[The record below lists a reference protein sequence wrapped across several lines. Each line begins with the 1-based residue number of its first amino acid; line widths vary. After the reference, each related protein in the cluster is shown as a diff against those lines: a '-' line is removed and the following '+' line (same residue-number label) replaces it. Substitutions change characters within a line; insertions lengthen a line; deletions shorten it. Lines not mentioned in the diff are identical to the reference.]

1 VAPDRGI
8 VGDRHLVAIQTF
20 DISRLT
26 THAVAIVPGT
36 FVAVSGIGP
45 KGDSNGSG
53 KTTFLAALSI
63 LLADPQWNLES
74 SGGRH
79 ASGILFRPDAAGL
92 DPSLRATPAPY
103 GYVVGVFAEPD
114 AVRESALT
122 VWVRVSATSPHVQA
136 KCAPWLHVAD
146 APTEE
151 DRALQA
157 DRLWQE
163 LPHAG
168 VISAKRMAQELYGDA
183 PRCLS
188 YLDTSL
194 RPAIPSLLSQEM
206 TKMRPAEIGTALI
219 ALAGR
224 TGQLE
229 EENHSRGTTLELQA
243 KLKDQESQEDLTLM
257 REDAELAGVSAR
269 DRARTLLAD
278 AQQKWTRYAA
288 WQYLAVLRDHDA
300 VEEEISGRTEVL
312 ADRELVVQEAETALA
327 TLRSTGDLAE
337 RERNARESNNSA
349 SRVLQ
354 SLRDEH
360 AGVAAEQAHLIKERN
375 ELQPVAAR
383 WKGTALKQA
392 QIEHERTQSAQA
404 TARIAV
410 QAATDAVRDATISL
424 DNARAGR
431 SGEAGRLAGRLRTE
445 AAVAE
450 AAPLADLI
458 DLDDK
463 ARPTWE
469 PRLWALRDAVVVPH
483 TSAGRARAALAD
495 APGAQ
500 IIAAEFLDP
509 AAPRVTEDGIHYP
522 AGLAPLIRALRQRL
536 AVRQDPLR
544 ADDDALAVS
553 VLGGFPE
560 PLVGREALI
569 RQAERDLEEAE
580 ASLESTCAAL
590 STADARLTLAKG
602 EHDAAQAA
610 ERLIVLTSA
619 LAGLDEALG
628 TLNASISTAE
638 GTLEA
643 ASEALI
649 QASVRLSSHNNEV
662 EAAERRLG
670 SARDQETDARRQLG
684 QACTRRTRLP
694 VEAWASAFTGSRA
707 EAERLWVEGSD
718 GHAPSAQT
726 LLRES
731 AEQLREALA
740 VFLVNR
746 ADPPEDLVAA
756 EKARGRFADQEQGN
770 PEPFE
775 AVAAALRN
783 RLDGAADHDRVT
795 QSRIIADREK
805 REMALGEL
813 RIEVADAAGRLSS
826 LQDMIENSI
835 EATMREV
842 SKALDRMTA
851 FGAELQVNSVRP
863 DGAAPWIW
871 EVTPRWRRSPNGGLV
886 PYQESANGA
895 QVKVFAIQLV
905 LAALTADA
913 QTTGRVLILD
923 ELGNSLGDVN
933 RRDVL
938 RNLRDVAEQQQVTI
952 LGTCQDSVLSDAA
965 DFFGELIWFTHAS
978 ATDALNQPTRVWG
991 HDGEGTRVELTA
1003 DWLRAGRA
1011 NA

>member
-1 VAPDRGI
+1 MAPDRGI

-63 LLADPQWNLES
+63 LPADPQWNLES
-74 SGGRH
+74 NGGRN

-114 AVRESALT
+114 AVHESTLT
-122 VWVRVSATSPHVQA
+122 VWVRVSATSPYVQA

-146 APTEE
+146 ARAEE
-151 DRALQA
+151 DRHLQA

-229 EENHSRGTTLELQA
+229 EENHNRGTTLELQA
-243 KLKDQESQEDLTLM
+243 KLKDQEGYEDLTRI
-257 REDAELAGVSAR
+257 REDAELAGVCAR
-269 DRARTLLAD
+269 DRAGTLLAD
-278 AQQKWTRYAA
+278 AQRKWTRYAA
-288 WQYLAVLRDHDA
+288 WQYLAVLAEHDA
-300 VEEEISGRTEVL
+300 VGEEINGRTEVL
-312 ADRELVVQEAETALA
+312 ADRELAVEKAGAALT
-327 TLRSTGDLAE
+327 TLRAISDLAE
-337 RERNARESNNSA
+337 LERNARDAHNSA
-349 SRVLQ
+349 NLVLQ
-354 SLRDEH
+354 SLQGEH
-360 AGVAAEQAHLIKERN
+360 ARVSAEQAHLIKERN

-383 WKGTALKQA
+383 WKGTALEQA
-392 QIEHERTQSAQA
+392 RVEHGRTQSAQA
-404 TARIAV
+404 TARVAV
-410 QAATDAVRDATISL
+410 QAATDVVRDATTAL
-424 DNARAGR
+424 DNARVGR
-431 SGEAGRLAGRLRTE
+431 SGVAGRLAARLRAE
-445 AAVAE
+445 AAIAE

-458 DLDDK
+458 DLDDQ
-463 ARPTWE
+463 ARPAWE
-469 PRLWALRDAVVVPH
+469 PRLWALRDAVVVPR
-483 TSAGRARAALAD
+483 TSAEHARAALAD
-495 APGAQ
+495 GPGTQ

-522 AGLAPLIRALRQRL
+522 AGLAPLIRTLRERL

-544 ADDDALAVS
+544 ADDDALAAS

-560 PLVGREALI
+560 PLVGRGALI
-569 RQAERDLEEAE
+569 RRAERDLEEAE
-580 ASLESTCAAL
+580 AGLESARAAL
-590 STADARLTLAKG
+590 RTADARLILAKG

-610 ERLIVLTSA
+610 ERLTVAAAT
-619 LAGLDEALG
+619 LADLEEAISI
-628 TLNASISTAE
+628 LNASIDTAE
-638 GTLEA
+638 QTLRT

-649 QASVRLSSHNNEV
+649 QASVRLSSYNNEV
-662 EAAERRLG
+662 EAAERRLK
-670 SARDQETDARRQLG
+670 SAREQESDARRHLD
-684 QACTRRTRLP
+684 QACKHRARLP
-694 VEAWASAFTGSRA
+694 VETWALAFTGSRA
-707 EAERLWVEGSD
+707 EAEHLWAEGDD
-718 GHAPSAQT
+718 GPAPSAQT

-740 VFLVNR
+740 VFLANR
-746 ADPPEDLVAA
+746 ADPPEDLLAA
-756 EKARGRFADQEQGN
+756 EEARGRFADQEGGK
-770 PEPFE
+770 PESFE
-775 AVAAALRN
+775 TVVAALRN

-795 QSRIIADREK
+795 RSRIIADREK
-805 REMALGEL
+805 RETALREL
-813 RIEVADAAGRLSS
+813 RIEVEDAAGRLSS

-851 FGAELQVNSVRP
+851 FGAELQVSSIRP

-871 EVTPRWRRSPNGGLV
+871 EVTPRWRRSPNGGLI
-886 PYQESANGA
+886 PYQESANSA

-905 LAALTADA
+905 LAALTADV
-913 QTTGRVLILD
+913 QTVGRVLILD

-938 RNLRDVAEQQQVTI
+938 RNLQDVAEQQQVTI

-965 DFFGELIWFTHAS
+965 DFFGELIWFTHAA
-978 ATDALNQPTRVWG
+978 ATDSLNQPTRVWG
-991 HDGEGTRVELTA
+991 HDPDGTRVELTA

>member
-1 VAPDRGI
+1 MAPDRGI
-8 VGDRHLVAIQTF
+8 VGDRHLVGIQTF

-74 SGGRH
+74 SGGRN

-114 AVRESALT
+114 AIRESAIT
-122 VWVRVSATSPHVQA
+122 VWVRVSATSPYVQA

-146 APTEE
+146 ARTDE

-157 DRLWQE
+157 DQLWQE

-168 VISAKRMAQELYGDA
+168 VISARRMAQELYGDA

-229 EENHSRGTTLELQA
+229 EENHNRGTTLELQA
-243 KLKDQESQEDLTLM
+243 KLKDQEGQEDLTRI

-288 WQYLAVLRDHDA
+288 WQYLAVLGKNDA
-300 VEEEISGRTEVL
+300 AGEEIRGHTEVL
-312 ADRELVVQEAETALA
+312 ADWEHAVQEAEAALA
-327 TLRSTGDLAE
+327 TLRATGDLAE
-337 RERNARESNNSA
+337 LERRAKDSHNSA
-349 SRVLQ
+349 SRVLE
-354 SLRDEH
+354 SLRGER
-360 AGVAAEQAHLIKERN
+360 AGVAAEQAHLINERN

-383 WKGTALKQA
+383 WKGTVPSQA
-392 QIEHERTQSAQA
+392 RVEHDRAQSAQA
-404 TARIAV
+404 AARVAV
-410 QAATDAVRDATISL
+410 QAATDVVKEATTAL

-431 SGEAGRLAGRLRTE
+431 SGVAGGLAGRLRTE
-445 AAVAE
+445 ADIAE

-458 DLDDK
+458 DLDDQ
-463 ARPTWE
+463 ARPAWE
-469 PRLWALRDAVVVPH
+469 PRLWALRDAVVVPR
-483 TSAGRARAALAD
+483 TSAERARMALAD
-495 APGAQ
+495 RPGTQ

-509 AAPRVTEDGIHYP
+509 AAQRVTEDGIHYP
-522 AGLAPLIRALRQRL
+522 VGLAPLIRTLRERL

-544 ADDDALAVS
+544 ADDDALAAS

-569 RQAERDLEEAE
+569 RQAERDFEEAE
-580 ASLESTCAAL
+580 AGLESARAAL
-590 STADARLTLAKG
+590 RTADARLTLAKG
-602 EHDAAQAA
+602 EHDAAQAT
-610 ERLIVLTSA
+610 ERLTVLTA
-619 LAGLDEALG
+619 TLADLDNTIS
-628 TLNASISTAE
+628 TLNASIGTAE
-638 GTLEA
+638 QAQMA

-649 QASVRLSSHNNEV
+649 QASVRLSSYNNEV
-662 EAAERRLG
+662 EAAERHLK
-670 SARDQETDARRQLG
+670 SARDQESGARRDLER
-684 QACTRRTRLP
+684 ACARRANLP
-694 VEAWASAFTGSRA
+694 VAAWASAYTGSRA
-707 EAERLWVEGSD
+707 EAERLWAEGAD
-718 GHAPSAQT
+718 GHAPGAQT
-726 LLRES
+726 LLRET
-731 AEQLREALA
+731 AEQLRESLS
-740 VFLVNR
+740 VFLLNR

-756 EKARGRFADQEQGN
+756 EKARGRFADQEEGK

-805 REMALGEL
+805 RETALGEL
-813 RIEVADAAGRLSS
+813 RIEVEDAAGRLSS

-835 EATMREV
+835 ESTMREV

-851 FGAELQVNSVRP
+851 FGAELQVSSVRP

-938 RNLRDVAEQQQVTI
+938 CNLKDVAEQQQVTI

-965 DFFGELIWFTHAS
+965 DFFGELIWFTHA
-978 ATDALNQPTRVWG
+978 APTDALNQPTRVWG
-991 HDGEGTRVELTA
+991 HDPDGTRVELTA
-1003 DWLRAGRA
+1003 DWLRAGRLSV
-1011 NA
+1011 

>member
-1 VAPDRGI
+1 MAPDRGI

-26 THAVAIVPGT
+26 THAVAIRPGT

-114 AVRESALT
+114 AVRESVLT
-122 VWVRVSATSPHVQA
+122 VWVRVSATSPYVQA

-146 APTEE
+146 ARTDE

-163 LPHAG
+163 LPQAG
-168 VISAKRMAQELYGDA
+168 VISARRMAQELYGDA

-194 RPAIPSLLSQEM
+194 RPSIPSLLSQEM

-229 EENHSRGTTLELQA
+229 EENHNRGTTLELQA
-243 KLKDQESQEDLTLM
+243 KLKDQEGQENLTRI

-269 DRARTLLAD
+269 DRARVLLAD

-288 WQYLAVLRDHDA
+288 WQYLAVLREHDA
-300 VEEEISGRTEVL
+300 LGEEIRGRTEVL
-312 ADRELVVQEAETALA
+312 TDREHVVQGTEAALA
-327 TLRSTGDLAE
+327 TLRATGDLADLE
-337 RERNARESNNSA
+337 RKARDAHKSA
-349 SRVLQ
+349 SRLLQ
-354 SLRDEH
+354 SLQGEH
-360 AGVAAEQAHLIKERN
+360 AGVAAEQAHVVKERN

-383 WKGTALKQA
+383 WKGTVP
-392 QIEHERTQSAQA
+392 ERARAEYDEAQSAQA
-404 TARIAV
+404 TARVAV
-410 QAATDAVRDATISL
+410 QAAADAVRDATIAL
-424 DNARAGR
+424 DDARAGR
-431 SGEAGRLAGRLRTE
+431 SGVAGRLAGRLRTE
-445 AAVAE
+445 ADIAQ
-450 AAPLADLI
+450 AALLVDLI
-458 DLDDK
+458 DLDDQ
-463 ARPTWE
+463 ARPAWE
-469 PRLWALRDAVVVPH
+469 PRLWALRDAVVVPR
-483 TSAGRARAALAD
+483 TSAEQARAALTD

-509 AAPRVTEDGIHYP
+509 AAPGVTEDGIHYP
-522 AGLAPLIRALRQRL
+522 AGLAPLIHALRERL
-536 AVRQDPLR
+536 AVRQDPIR
-544 ADDDALAVS
+544 ADDDVLGAS

-569 RQAERDLEEAE
+569 QQAERDLEEAE
-580 ASLESTCAAL
+580 AALNSARAAL
-590 STADARLTLAKG
+590 LTADARLTLAKG
-602 EHDAAQAA
+602 EHDATQAT
-610 ERLIVLTSA
+610 ERLAALTA
-619 LAGLDEALG
+619 TLAGLDESIS
-628 TLNASISTAE
+628 TLNASIGTAE
-638 GTLEA
+638 KTLTA

-649 QASVRLSSHNNEV
+649 QASVRLSSYNNEV
-662 EAAERRLG
+662 EIAERRLG
-670 SARDQETDARRQLG
+670 SAREQESDARRHLD
-684 QACTRRTRLP
+684 QACTRQAKLP
-694 VEAWASAFTGSRA
+694 VEAWALAYTGSRT
-707 EAERLWVEGSD
+707 EAERLWGEGAD
-718 GHAPSAQT
+718 GRAPSAQT

-740 VFLVNR
+740 VFLASR
-746 ADPPEDLVAA
+746 ADPPGDLVAA
-756 EKARGRFADQEQGN
+756 EEARGRFADQKEDK

-795 QSRIIADREK
+795 QSRIFADREK
-805 REMALGEL
+805 RETALREL
-813 RIEVADAAGRLSS
+813 RIEVEDKTGRLSS
-826 LQDMIENSI
+826 LQDMIENTI
-835 EATMREV
+835 ETTMREV
-842 SKALDRMTA
+842 SKALNRMTA
-851 FGAELQVNSVRP
+851 FGAELQVSSVRP
-863 DGAAPWIW
+863 DRAAPWIW

-938 RNLRDVAEQQQVTI
+938 RNLQGVAEQQQVTI
-952 LGTCQDSVLSDAA
+952 VGTCQDSVLSDAA
-965 DFFGELIWFTHAS
+965 DFFGELIWFTHAA
-978 ATDALNQPTRVWG
+978 ATDALNQPTSVWG
-991 HDGEGTRVELTA
+991 HDPDGTRVKLTA

>member
-1 VAPDRGI
+1 MVPDRGI
-8 VGDRHLVAIQTF
+8 VGDRHLVGIQTF

-74 SGGRH
+74 SGGRN

-92 DPSLRATPAPY
+92 DPSLRATPAPH

-122 VWVRVSATSPHVQA
+122 VWVRVSATSPYVQA
-136 KCAPWLHVAD
+136 KCVPWLHVAD
-146 APTEE
+146 ARTDE

-168 VISAKRMAQELYGDA
+168 VISARRMAQELYGDA

-206 TKMRPAEIGTALI
+206 TKMRPAEIGAALI

-229 EENHSRGTTLELQA
+229 EENHNRGTTLELQA
-243 KLKDQESQEDLTLM
+243 KLKDQEGQEDLTRI

-278 AQQKWTRYAA
+278 AQRKWTRYTA
-288 WQYLAVLRDHDA
+288 WQYLAVLGDHDA
-300 VEEEISGRTEVL
+300 AGEEIRRRTEVL
-312 ADRELVVQEAETALA
+312 SDREGAVQKAGAALA
-327 TLRSTGDLAE
+327 TLHATGDLAE
-337 RERNARESNNSA
+337 LERKARDSHNSA
-349 SRVLQ
+349 SRVLE
-354 SLRDEH
+354 SLRGEH

-383 WKGTALKQA
+383 WKGTGLKQA
-392 QIEHERTQSAQA
+392 QIENDRTQAAQGA
-404 TARIAV
+404 ARVAV
-410 QAATDAVRDATISL
+410 QAATDALKDAATAL

-431 SGEAGRLAGRLRTE
+431 SGVAGRLAARLRTE
-445 AAVAE
+445 AGIAE

-458 DLDDK
+458 DLDDQ
-463 ARPTWE
+463 ARPAWE
-469 PRLWALRDAVVVPH
+469 PRLWALRDAVVVPR
-483 TSAGRARAALAD
+483 TSAEHARMALAD
-495 APGAQ
+495 GPGTQ

-522 AGLAPLIRALRQRL
+522 AGLAPLIRTLRERL
-536 AVRQDPLR
+536 AVRQYPLR
-544 ADDDALAVS
+544 ADDDALAAS
-553 VLGGFPE
+553 VLGGFTE

-569 RQAERDLEEAE
+569 RQAERDLEEAK
-580 ASLESTCAAL
+580 AGLESARAAL
-590 STADARLTLAKG
+590 RTADARLTLAKG
-602 EHDAAQAA
+602 EHDAAQAT
-610 ERLIVLTSA
+610 ERLTVLTA
-619 LAGLDEALG
+619 TLAGLDEAIS
-628 TLNASISTAE
+628 TLNASIGTAE
-638 GTLEA
+638 QTLKA

-649 QASVRLSSHNNEV
+649 QASVRLSSYNNEV
-662 EAAERRLG
+662 EAAERRLK
-670 SARDQETDARRQLG
+670 SAREQESDARRDLD
-684 QACTRRTRLP
+684 QACKHRARLP
-694 VEAWASAFTGSRA
+694 VEAWALAFTGSRA
-707 EAERLWVEGSD
+707 EAERLWAEGAD
-718 GHAPSAQT
+718 GYAPSAQT

-740 VFLVNR
+740 VFLANR

-756 EKARGRFADQEQGN
+756 EEARGRFADQEEGK

-795 QSRIIADREK
+795 HSRIIADREK
-805 REMALGEL
+805 RETALGEL
-813 RIEVADAAGRLSS
+813 RIEVEDAAGRLSS

-835 EATMREV
+835 EATMKEV

-851 FGAELQVNSVRP
+851 FGAELQVSSVRP

-938 RNLRDVAEQQQVTI
+938 RNLQDVAKQQQVTI

-965 DFFGELIWFTHAS
+965 DFFGELIWFTHAA

-991 HDGEGTRVELTA
+991 HDPDGTRVELTT

-1011 NA
+1011 SA